1 MLGARWSD
9 SLGYGKPPEELIN
22 PLKRLIYI
30 CNISI
35 QDVRNSIV
43 GNIFIN
49 GIFGNKQLVI
59 NQVFD
64 YLEKNG

>member
-1 MLGARWSD
+1 MFGARWSD
-9 SLGYGKPPEELIN
+9 SLGYDKPPEELIN

-43 GNIFIN
+43 GSIFIN
-49 GIFGNKQLVI
+49 SIFGNKQLAI

-64 YLEKNG
+64 YLDKNG